1 MVIGMR
7 QSFAKCKSKCVC
19 DRTEPKPS
27 PITDWSEPNPNWT
40 LAEPKPNLNWK
51 TDWNERRRNLQCR
64 CKCRQSS
71 PAVVRP
77 TVHSEEKF
85 RRKIYLHDPTVT
97 RRFGYVDE
105 YSRAES
111 SASAAAISGQTP
123 AVPDDCTWRYS
134 GCVAIMDRIELP
146 GRVTLSLTIGR
157 QLVTNSRWNTCA
169 MFRGL
174 KRKALL
180 TT

>member
-40 LAEPKPNLNWK
+40 LAKPKPNLNWK

-85 RRKIYLHDPTVT
+85 RRKIYLHDPSHTAVWV
-97 RRFGYVDE
+97 RWRVQ
-105 YSRAES
+105 SRIKLSVS
-111 SASAAAISGQTP
+111 SSHQRTDTCS
-123 AVPDDCTWRYS
+123 TWWLY
-134 GCVAIMDRIELP
+134 
-146 GRVTLSLTIGR
+146 LTIQWLCGHDGPKR
-157 QLVTNSRWNTCA
+157 TSRPREIVFDHW
-169 MFRGL
+169 
-174 KRKALL
+174 KIVSY
-180 TT
+180 